1 MASTERFG
9 LRKYDRSSSGMY
21 AVVACTWPPITEIEL
36 EKFSG
41 ITAANRARARIEP
54 GPKKFVSSACAWAK
68 PPESAAMNTQD
79 VASALN
85 MRSPCRHCLAIRPLG
100 LTDET

>member
-1 MASTERFG
+1 
-9 LRKYDRSSSGMY
+9 
-21 AVVACTWPPITEIEL
+21 
-36 EKFSG
+36 
-41 ITAANRARARIEP
+41 
-54 GPKKFVSSACAWAK
+54 VSSACAWAK